1 MIIAPSILAI
11 QMNDFSQQM
20 DELNQSSAEWIH
32 MDIMDGHFVPNL
44 SYGPHVVKGLR
55 SSSNKFFDVHLMVS
69 DPIFYAKAFIEA
81 GADAITFHVEALK
94 KEEIEPF
101 IDTLHKQGVKVGISI
116 KPKTPVSAIEAYLDK
131 VDIVLVMSVEPGFG
145 GQSFMPSALDKID
158 QLSKHNG
165 KFEIEVD
172 GGINP
177 ETARLC
183 KEKGATVLVAGS
195 YVFKGNIEERVQ
207 SLR

>member
-1 MIIAPSILAI
+1 MKIAPSILAI
-11 QMNDFSQQM
+11 QMNRFSQQM

-32 MDIMDGHFVPNL
+32 IDIMDGHFVPNL

-55 SSSNKFFDVHLMVS
+55 SSSHKFFDVHLMVS
-69 DPIFYAKAFIEA
+69 DPIFYANAFIKA

-94 KEEIEPF
+94 KEEIVPF
-101 IDTLHKQGVKVGISI
+101 IHQLHQQGVKVGISI
-116 KPKTPVSAIEAYLDK
+116 KPATPVSAIEEYLSL

-145 GQSFMPSALDKID
+145 GQSFMPMALDKIE
-158 QLSKHNG
+158 QLAHRSEN
-165 KFEIEVD
+165 FEIEVD
-172 GGINP
+172 GGIDQ
-177 ETARLC
+177 ETGYLC

-195 YVFKGNIEERVQ
+195 YIFKGKIEERVQ